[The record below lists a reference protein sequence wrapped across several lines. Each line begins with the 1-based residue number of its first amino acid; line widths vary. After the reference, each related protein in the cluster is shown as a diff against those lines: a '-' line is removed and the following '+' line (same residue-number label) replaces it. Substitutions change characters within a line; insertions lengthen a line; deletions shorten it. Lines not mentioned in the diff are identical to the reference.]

1 MKRIVILFI
10 SAAITAAMLS
20 GCANSSFNKAVDTN
34 TQRQQDYLDGYLEQA
49 ANDLTAI
56 NDCWVNVKK
65 TNAESVGCMMM
76 SMALRM
82 TNTFLYAFLGKP
94 DMTRVPAAPEE
105 IIESVLTKSMK
116 FAITKYGFDA
126 VRKVVESGQVAQA
139 QIAQASISAQSQQN
153 SNLTGLVQSSQ
164 QQAIDAARE
173 AGAASAQEAQGIGP
187 ITAVPK

>member
-1 MKRIVILFI
+1 MR
-10 SAAITAAMLS
+10 AIFLPLIAAMALLS

-34 TQRQQDYLDGYLEQA
+34 TQRQESYLDGYLEQA

-56 NDCWVNVKK
+56 NDCWTNVKK
-65 TNAESVGCMMM
+65 ANADSMGCMMM

-105 IIESVLTKSMK
+105 IVESILTKSMK

-139 QIAQASISAQSQQN
+139 QIASEGIA
-153 SNLTGLVQSSQ
+153 
-164 QQAIDAARE
+164 
-173 AGAASAQEAQGIGP
+173 AASKPPLVVDKPVVVTVPAGSSVLPTTPAP
-187 ITAVPK
+187 TAPVATPTE